1 MEKVY
6 LGRRT
11 IGKVMMSVTNTA
23 HTYPGD
29 WKTSPPPQNMGGLA
43 RLELNQDQ
51 DQDQGHV
58 SRGELFLLGTLSF
71 FEDRERRSGGLAH
84 TVLS

>member
-11 IGKVMMSVTNTA
+11 IGKGMMSVTNTA

-29 WKTSPPPQNMGGLA
+29 WKTSVSKTWGVV

-58 SRGELFLLGTLSF
+58 SRRELFLLGTLSF